1 MIRRFFD
8 WVLSRGRWPEL
19 SDEDKQSIADQ
30 VAARTAWVQSHR
42 HPPACSGGCQCPP
55 GGAA

>member
-19 SDEDKQSIADQ
+19 PDEDKQSIADQ

-42 HPPACSGGCQCPP
+42 HPPACNGGCQCPP
-55 GGAA
+55 EAS